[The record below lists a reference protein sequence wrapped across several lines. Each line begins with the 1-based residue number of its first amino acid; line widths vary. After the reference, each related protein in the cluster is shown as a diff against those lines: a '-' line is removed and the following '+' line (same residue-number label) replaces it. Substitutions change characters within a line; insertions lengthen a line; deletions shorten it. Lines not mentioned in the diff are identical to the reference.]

1 MLWYIWLV
9 RRIAA
14 ILLLGVFSFLLIAPA
29 AMAQDPEAQLPAC
42 CRTHGKHHC
51 MMPTGNQSGGPSF
64 QAQNDRC
71 PLFPKAGAFGSYH
84 QTVTLAASQRFFAS
98 IVSHPAAHAQTEAL
112 YRISYSRTGQKRG
125 PPVVLS

>member
-1 MLWYIWLV
+1 LCYIYLV

-14 ILLLGVFSFLLIAPA
+14 ILLLGVFSILLIAPI

-51 MMPTGNQSGGPSF
+51 MMPTGSQSRGPSL
-64 QAQNDRC
+64 QAGNVRC
-71 PLFPKAGAFGSYH
+71 PLFPGAGALASYQ
-84 QTVTLAASQRFFAS
+84 QTVTLAASQQFFGN
-98 IVSHPAAHAQTEAL
+98 ITGHPSVHAHTEAL

-125 PPVVLS
+125 PPALLS